1 MSSFN
6 LLKNNYAS
14 PERRKL
20 TNQYFNDYNY
30 FNKNNIK
37 MSIWRQNHLNQSIK
51 EKREKAKQ
59 YHLPKMLYS
68 NLFLGAVSTEP
79 NKKDIY
85 SDLLSNDIKYD
96 KKSIETAAQIKDKI
110 DGFNTSHVKRQVGI
124 FDNLLDCV
132 DGLEINTGDNESNK
146 EEKEH
151 QQQQSTTVESNN
163 ITNNAIKQSLMN
175 EEDKEALTELNNA
188 NTNENTVN
196 NTNNNSLLFITKPN
210 YKQSLPSIME
220 NDEVAML
227 SKNRSNSNFQI
238 SRVTDLTDD
247 SLVKKLRND
256 PRSYRNP
263 IQFGNYYKYKYTNE
277 GVIYPKQK
285 DQLNLPEYDGE
296 STGEVTY
303 FNYRK
308 KIYNPN
314 KIYNSI
320 GTFGEKFNRE
330 LGRISRSYGKEE
342 SKGRFVPNP
351 LLKSYQ
357 EQIPYY
363 DLYKDIK
370 FIENRYTD
378 NKRYKYKLLP
388 LVNAK
393 LRNFDRLG
401 ERIYQQ
407 NLMKKQK
414 QNIAIDN
421 RTKP

>member
-6 LLKNNYAS
+6 LLKNNYTS

-59 YHLPKMLYS
+59 FHLPKMLYS
-68 NLFLGAVSTEP
+68 NLFLGAVATEP
-79 NKKDIY
+79 NKKDFY
-85 SDLLSNDIKYD
+85 SDLLNGDVKYD
-96 KKSIETAAQIKDKI
+96 KNSIETAAQIKEKI

-124 FDNLLDCV
+124 FDDLLDCV
-132 DGLEINTGDNESNK
+132 DNLEINTGDNESNCNK
-146 EEKEH
+146 DEKV
-151 QQQQSTTVESNN
+151 QQTSNSES

-175 EEDKEALTELNNA
+175 EENKETFTELNNA

-196 NTNNNSLLFITKPN
+196 SANNNSLLFITKPN

-220 NDEVAML
+220 NDEVNLL

-247 SLVKKLRND
+247 SLVKKLRSD

-285 DQLNLPEYDGE
+285 DKHNLPEYDGE
-296 STGEVTY
+296 STGEVSY

-320 GTFGEKFNRE
+320 GSFGEKFNRE
-330 LGRISRSYGKEE
+330 LGRISHSYGKEE

-363 DLYKDIK
+363 ELYKDIK

-401 ERIYQQ
+401 EKIYQQ
-407 NLMKKQK
+407 SLMKKQSK
-414 QNIAIDN
+414 NITIDN
-421 RTKP
+421 RTKN